1 MSWIVLGMD
10 KGKVRLVSKSSVTG
24 LLPKGSYLTIEQ
36 DKAKFIL
43 RVDGSSQHQPYSPS
57 PMIADMDLSPLKQD
71 QKCQNIIYATRI
83 KEITNRT
90 DGLIEYIRPQIIAR
104 RSDQEE
110 IELAMSTMK
119 IGPKIFPATVYAS
132 ENQLLTDDRGKL
144 ISICLPEDMFFYQIM
159 MCGKTG
165 AGKTVAAKYLAQ
177 YFVEELEGC
186 VLAINVKEADF
197 LRLYE
202 KSTTKNKSVQ
212 NEWKNLN
219 IEPHGV
225 KNFINYHPANVDIT
239 ASYKLDKKYSHQI
252 TLDVQKIDPDA
263 LIGLLKGIT
272 DKGAQHL
279 TDIFRYWKN
288 RQEQRKNTA
297 FTFNDFVRDF
307 SGNDIR
313 EFDTMNLRGD
323 IGTIRL
329 HPGTYDNIQ
338 RNLISAT
345 GFFDNK
351 DAQALDESD
360 ILIPGKMS
368 VIDVANGK
376 NGIQFGSIL
385 LRDLLNKI
393 VSAKDRGEYTTPL
406 LIIID
411 EVHQFYDDKS
421 ATAALGDLGVI
432 TRTGRSKKIGVIYS
446 SQIPKDIPK
455 GLSDVV
461 NTKIFFKSDVISAKK
476 YGINIKN
483 EEMEFLKAGFACCSI
498 YNMAQLKLIKF
509 PLSLSGVFEED

>member
-1 MSWIVLGMD
+1 MSWIVLGEE
-10 KGKVRLVSKSSVTG
+10 KGKIKLVSKSEVTG
-24 LLPKGSYLTIEQ
+24 ILPRGSYLTVEQ
-36 DKAKFIL
+36 DNAKFIL
-43 RVDGSSQHQPYSPS
+43 RVDDSSQDQPYSP
-57 PMIADMDLSPLKQD
+57 PPFIIDMDLDSLKQD

-83 KEITNRT
+83 KEINNRT
-90 DGLIEYIRPQIIAR
+90 DGLIEYLRPQIIAR
-104 RSDQEE
+104 RSNQEE
-110 IELAMSTMK
+110 IDLAMSK
-119 IGPKIFPATVYAS
+119 IKRGPKIFPATVYAS
-132 ENQLLTDDRGKL
+132 ENQLLTDDKGKL
-144 ISICLPEDMFFYQIM
+144 ITICLPEDMFFYQIM

-177 YFVEELEGC
+177 YFVEDLEGC

-197 LRLYE
+197 LRLYKE
-202 KSTTKNKSVQ
+202 STTKKKSVQ
-212 NEWKNLN
+212 EEWKNLK
-219 IEPHGV
+219 IQPHGIG
-225 KNFINYHPANVDIT
+225 NFTIYHPANVDIT
-239 ASYKLDKKYSHQI
+239 ASYKIDKKYSHQI
-252 TLDVQKIDPDA
+252 TLDVKKIDPEA
-263 LIGLLKGIT
+263 LIGLLRGIT
-272 DKGAQHL
+272 DKGAQQL

-288 RQEQRKNTA
+288 QQERLKNKE
-297 FTFNDFVRDF
+297 FTFNDFVQYF
-307 SGNDIR
+307 SQNDTR
-313 EFDTMNLRGD
+313 EFDIMNPRGD

-329 HPGTYDNIQ
+329 HFGTYDNIQ
-338 RNLISAT
+338 RNLLDAT
-345 GFFDNK
+345 EFFDNI

-393 VSAKDRGEYTTPL
+393 VIAKDKGEYTTPI

-421 ATAALGDLGVI
+421 ATAALGDLDVI

-483 EEMEFLKAGFACCSI
+483 EEMEFLKAGFAACSI